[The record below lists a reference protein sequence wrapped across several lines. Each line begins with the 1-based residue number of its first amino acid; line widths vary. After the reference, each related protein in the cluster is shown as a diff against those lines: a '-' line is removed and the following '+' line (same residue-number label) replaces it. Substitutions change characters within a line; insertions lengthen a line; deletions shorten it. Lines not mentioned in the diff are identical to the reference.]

1 MYFNQIK
8 PFNTGDDYILRATC
22 KNAALPY
29 KKSFKFSVV
38 NVPFIC
44 SNIPAASA
52 YGVYI
57 SYLIRYSRDCGSYN
71 DIL

>member
-8 PFNTGDDYILRATC
+8 PFNTGDGYILRATC
-22 KNAALPY
+22 KNAALPDK
-29 KKSFKFSVV
+29 KKSFKFP

-44 SNIPAASA
+44 SNIPEASA

-57 SYLIRYSRDCGSYN
+57 SYLIQYSKSCGSYN
-71 DIL
+71 DI